1 MHIRMCK
8 LGVKKVGGV
17 MDKQVEIEDIINE
30 LKNHNKYGL
39 ENVQKA
45 YKLAEE
51 KHRGV
56 YRQSGEPYITHPLW
70 VAQNLL
76 DMQVWDPDM
85 ICAALLHD
93 AIEDSDLTKQEI
105 ATDINPAVAD
115 LVDGVT
121 KIRRMNFNSKHSQNL
136 ANTRKIVTGLN
147 EDYRIIIIKL
157 ADRLHNMRTLE
168 YKTPEKQ
175 LENALE
181 TLEIFVPLANSL
193 GMYKIKSDL
202 EDLSLMY
209 IHPDKYQEIV
219 ESKEKL
225 ENGFKSDLYEI
236 MYKIGLILEDKEI
249 PFEFKLRTK
258 NVYQTYLK
266 VLHGYKI
273 ENIYDLYYIKTLT
286 DEIDNC
292 YKILGAVHSYPPISD
307 RFKDYINT
315 LTQRTNLYQSLHT
328 AIVGPNNRLVK
339 VKIRTEEM
347 DRISAFGYTALVNK
361 PDGPTRSE
369 VQDMIRTDNQFAKR
383 LKEIDRSIKDDS
395 SFDTAIKSDLLSEK
409 IYPYSESGVRKE
421 LPKGST
427 IFDYVAMT
435 EPDRI
440 KDYSKALVNEKEV
453 ELDYQIRNNDR
464 IVLVPGEINSIDG
477 LNEVVKT
484 QKAKNLIKRMQ

>member
-1 MHIRMCK
+1 
-8 LGVKKVGGV
+8 
-17 MDKQVEIEDIINE
+17 MDKQIDIEDIIKE
-30 LKNHNKYGL
+30 LKKHNKYGI
-39 ENVQKA
+39 ENIENS
-45 YKLAEE
+45 YKIAEE

-56 YRQSGEPYITHPLW
+56 YRQSGEPYITHPIQ

-76 DMQVWDPDM
+76 DMEVWDPDM

-93 AIEDSDLTKQEI
+93 AIEDSDLTKEEI
-105 ATDINPAVAD
+105 KRDINPAVAD

-193 GMYKIKSDL
+193 GMYKIKSEL

-209 IHPDKYQEIV
+209 IHPDKYKEIV
-219 ESKEKL
+219 EKKEQL
-225 ENGFKSDLYEI
+225 ENSFKSDLYEI
-236 MYKIGLILEDKEI
+236 MYKISLILDDKNI
-249 PFEFKLRTK
+249 PYEFKLRTK

-266 VLHGYKI
+266 LLHGYKI
-273 ENIYDLYYIKTLT
+273 ENIYDLYYIKALT
-286 DEIDNC
+286 DNVDNC
-292 YKILGAVHSYPPISD
+292 YTVLGAVHTYPPISD

-347 DRISAFGYTALVNK
+347 DKKSAFGYTALVNK

-369 VQDMIRTDNQFAKR
+369 VQEMIITDNQFAKR
-383 LKEIDRSIKDDS
+383 LYDIDRSIKDDS
-395 SFDTAIKSDLLSEK
+395 SFDTAIRSDLLSEK

-427 IFDYVAMT
+427 IFDYVAIT

-440 KDYSKALVNEKEV
+440 KEYSKALVNEREV
-453 ELDYQIRNNDR
+453 GLDYEIRNNDR
-464 IVLVPGEINSIDG
+464 IELIKGEIDDI
-477 LNEVVKT
+477 NEMNNFVKT
-484 QKAKNLIKRMQ
+484 EKAKALIKRNK